1 VADPMSIPRRHAPVS
16 LSSEDMLPMKSIEI
30 KQRADI
36 GIRLQTKFMIGIILL
51 ECMIMTITIMVVERR
66 MHNSILEEFLKRGVT
81 IAKNLVAVNTSLV
94 STYNYVGMEQ
104 NVAKTVTENEL
115 VYALIQLFDGE
126 MAAYKGATRFKET
139 PLKSLPAPHV
149 SEVGSVSVRYLV
161 LDSDHKKNICEISA
175 PITILK
181 KHWATVRIGLSLESM
196 NASIEQTRRTL
207 LILGGIVLIMSC
219 LISVL
224 FSTRITRPIAMLMKH
239 VEGISKGDYDQEIRV
254 ESRDEIGYLARR
266 FGKMQEKLKDHI
278 QIIENSNRE
287 LTLTNQRLRHLFEAS
302 QAMTSLKNHDRL
314 YDQILEVVLSATD
327 TLAAS
332 LLIMDPDD
340 STRMVASVIKPSVTD
355 NDRVEY
361 ERLLEKRPMFKA
373 DRLFSI
379 SENMSPSSCDTPFVK
394 SSITFFPELECISI
408 PLRQS
413 KEIAGFINLI
423 RRQRNTMMIGEMQT
437 LCVLASQTTT
447 SIENIKLFAQLESA
461 YISSIKSLAKSLEF
475 KDKYTYGHGERV
487 ADLSREI
494 GRRIN
499 LDAHSLQVLYNAAL
513 LHDIGKIGVVD
524 NILNKSSRLNNA
536 ECQVIQRH
544 PVIGEEILQSIVS
557 LREERRIVRHHH
569 EREDGQGYPDGLMG
583 HQLSI
588 SEKIIIAADA
598 FDAMNSRRSYRE
610 TLPAPLIK
618 TELFNNKGQQFDP
631 DVVDVLLEIYEEQL
645 AVRNSHGFFED
656 IRLIQL
662 PFAKQI

>member
-1 VADPMSIPRRHAPVS
+1 
-16 LSSEDMLPMKSIEI
+16 MKSIAP

-81 IAKNLVAVNTSLV
+81 IAKNLAAVNTSLV

-104 NVAKTVTENEL
+104 NVAKTVSENEL
-115 VYALIQLFDGE
+115 VYASIQLFDGE
-126 MAAYKGATRFKET
+126 TAAYKGVPRFKASL
-139 PLKSLPAPHV
+139 LKSLPATQV
-149 SEVGSVSVRYLV
+149 SDAGSVSVRYLV
-161 LDSDHKKNICEISA
+161 LDNDPKQNICEISA
-175 PITILK
+175 PITVLK

-196 NASIEQTRRTL
+196 NAGIDQTRRTL
-207 LILGGIVLIMSC
+207 LILGGIVLIISC

-224 FSTRITRPIAMLMKH
+224 FSTRITRPIATLMKH

-266 FGKMQEKLKDHI
+266 FGNMQEKLKDHI
-278 QIIENSNRE
+278 RIIENSNAE
-287 LTLTNQRLRHLFEAS
+287 LTLTNQRLRYLFDAS

-327 TLAAS
+327 TMAAS
-332 LLIMDPDD
+332 LLIVEPDD
-340 STRMVASVIKPSVTD
+340 STRMVASVIKPSVNE
-355 NDRVEY
+355 NDRVKY
-361 ERLLEKRPMFKA
+361 HRLLEKPPLLDAEPLMF
-373 DRLFSI
+373 I
-379 SENMSPSSCDTPFVK
+379 SENASISGLGSPFVK
-394 SSITFFPELECISI
+394 SGISSFPELERISI

-423 RRQRNTMMIGEMQT
+423 RRQRSIMMLGEIQT

-447 SIENIKLFAQLESA
+447 SIENIKLFAQLENA

-475 KDKYTYGHGERV
+475 KDKYTHGHGERV
-487 ADLSREI
+487 ANLSREI

-499 LDAHSLQVLYNAAL
+499 LDVHSLQVLYNAAL
-513 LHDIGKIGVVD
+513 LHDIGKIGIMD
-524 NILNKSSRLNNA
+524 NILNKSSRLNRS
-536 ECQVIQRH
+536 ECQVIQQH
-544 PVIGEEILQSIVS
+544 PVIGEEILQPIVS

-569 EREDGQGYPDGLMG
+569 EREDGRGYPDGLMG
-583 HQLSI
+583 HQLSV

-598 FDAMNSRRSYRE
+598 FDAMNSRRSYRD
-610 TLPAPLIK
+610 TLPALLIK
-618 TELFNNKGQQFDP
+618 TELVNNKGQQFDS

-645 AVRNSHGFFED
+645 AVRNPHELFEES
-656 IRLIQL
+656 RLIQL
-662 PFAKQI
+662 PIAKRT